1 MYPVEL
7 KYTKDHEW
15 VKAEGNIV
23 VVGITF
29 HAQEAMGDVVFVELP
44 EAGDSFDEG
53 ESFANIESVKAVS
66 DCYAPVAGT
75 VVEINEALLDSPELI
90 NSDPYGEGWMVKLE
104 IEDVSVLDDLLTAEQ
119 YQAFLKE
126 EE

>member
-7 KYTKDHEW
+7 KYSKDHEW
-15 VKAEGNIV
+15 VRVNGSEV
-23 VVGITF
+23 TLGITF

-44 EAGDSFDEG
+44 AVGDTFEDG

-66 DCYAPVAGT
+66 DCYSPFNGT
-75 VVEINEALLDSPELI
+75 VTAVNETLEDAPESIN
-90 NSDPYGEGWMVKLE
+90 NDPYGEGWIIKMEV
-104 IEDVSVLDDLLTAEQ
+104 EDVSVLDNLMSSEE
-119 YQAFLKE
+119 YQKFLKE